1 MRDLKIREMKHFILS
16 GLLLFIQSCGQT
28 KLSDIEVIKLDTKV
42 IDDLKRTSDTAYT
55 EEIGRADFFTV
66 DYYIN
71 YKDSV
76 TTKILKDSLGNVVGL
91 NKSKNDKVFLVAE
104 YFPNG
109 QIKRKLRE
117 IKNGELDGLTRY
129 YYEDGRIRS
138 EGQFKNGL
146 WSGQWKE
153 YDKDGHLISIDEYGE
168 GNVNPI
174 KTTKV
179 K

>member
-1 MRDLKIREMKHFILS
+1 MREMIHLILL
-16 GLLLFIQSCGQT
+16 GLLFFIQSCGQE
-28 KLSDIEVIKLDTKV
+28 KLSDIEVIKFDTKE
-42 IDDLKRTSDTAYT
+42 IDDLKRTSDTTYT
-55 EEIGRADFFTV
+55 EQIGRADFFTV

-71 YKDSV
+71 NKDSV
-76 TTKILKDSLGNVVGL
+76 TSKIFKDSLGNIVGF
-91 NKSKNDKVFLVAE
+91 NKSKNDKVFFVAE

-109 QIKRKLRE
+109 QIMGKLPERR
-117 IKNGELDGLTRY
+117 NGELDGVARY

-138 EGQFKNGL
+138 EGQLKKGL

-153 YDKDGHLISIDEYGE
+153 YDKGGHLISIDEYGD